1 MHEALAQIVKNGTRA
16 GEVIHRIRDLIKK
29 APPQQDVLA
38 INEPIREVIE
48 LTRNEAIKNRVFV
61 TAELAE
67 GLPLV
72 RGDRVQLQ
80 QVMLNLILNA
90 IEALSGMGEG
100 ERQVL
105 IRTGTGGS
113 GDVLVVVRDT
123 GPGLDLQSAERLFEA
138 FYTTKPSG
146 MGMGLS
152 ISRSIV
158 EAHGGQIWASANKPN
173 GATFQFTLPRWE
185 EIAPAEPANQMHEV

>member
-1 MHEALAQIVKNGTRA
+1 M
-16 GEVIHRIRDLIKK
+16 
-29 APPQQDVLA
+29 
-38 INEPIREVIE
+38 IE
-48 LTRNEAIKNRVFV
+48 LTRLEAIKNRVFV

-100 ERQVL
+100 ERAVL

-158 EAHGGQIWASANKPN
+158 EAHGGRLWASANEPH
-173 GATFQFTLPRWE
+173 GAVFRFSLPV
-185 EIAPAEPANQMHEV
+185 AKQAL